1 MIRTDRHMHFTLVD
15 QAERDQKTREEVRR
29 ILGGASSYP
38 HCASGPCEQGRRR
51 CPTPQACHRGEPA
64 DDALGAARGCVRAVA
79 WGLVAWAVVGTVALL
94 IGAGA

>member
-1 MIRTDRHMHFTLVD
+1 MIRTDRHMHLALVD
-15 QAERDQKTREEVRR
+15 QAERDQATRDEVRR
-29 ILGGASSYP
+29 ILGVASYP
-38 HCASGPCEQGRRR
+38 HCASGPCEQGRRI
-51 CPTPQACHRGEPA
+51 CQTPQACQRVEPT